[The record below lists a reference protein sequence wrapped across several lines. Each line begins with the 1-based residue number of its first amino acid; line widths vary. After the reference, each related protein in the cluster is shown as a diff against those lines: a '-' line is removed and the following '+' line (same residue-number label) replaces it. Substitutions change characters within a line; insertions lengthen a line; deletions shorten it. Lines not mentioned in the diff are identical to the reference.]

1 MTHIVLLL
9 SLISIPFIIQISQIQ
24 EGLPSSCPNPTSIQ
38 SSFVRENFNTSKLQ
52 GKWYEVAYK
61 DVFQVKGCKCQSS
74 FKSIQEMNTNTIIRD
89 KFILECYNATYL
101 GDLRFELDKGIP
113 AHFKGT
119 WNLPIIKRIPIP
131 DTVVDV
137 GVDESTGNYNWIV
150 EFQCVNGPSLLN
162 WKRIFF
168 YGLQIYSRQSIS
180 DVDEIVHIQ
189 DRLRHI
195 GLGSFLDHWSPV
207 TIADQ
212 TNCIREE

>member
-1 MTHIVLLL
+1 M
-9 SLISIPFIIQISQIQ
+9 SQIQ
-24 EGLPSSCPNPTSIQ
+24 EGLPSICPNSTSIQ
-38 SSFVRENFNTSKLQ
+38 SSSVRENFNSSKLQ

-74 FKSIQEMNTNTIIRD
+74 FKDIQEKETNTIIRD
-89 KFILECYNATYL
+89 KFMLECYNATYL
-101 GDLRFELDKGIP
+101 GDLIFELDKDIP

-119 WNLPIIKRIPIP
+119 WNLPIVKRIPIP
-131 DTVVDV
+131 DTVVDI

-150 EFQCVNGPSLLN
+150 EFQCVNGPSLLH

-168 YGLQIYSRQSIS
+168 YGLQVYSRQSRL
-180 DVDEIVHIQ
+180 DTDEIVHIQ
-189 DRLRHI
+189 DRLRLL